1 MKNRF
6 FLGIVPLVLFT
17 LTLANSLLAHPG
29 HDLMDHGSAHV
40 VTSPYHLTCLAL
52 FGVLVFGAGWFVK
65 QRLSQRVLQFV
76 GVIAVLGAAIG
87 WVAGL

>member
-40 VTSPYHLTCLAL
+40 VTSPYHLMCLAFL
-52 FGVLVFGAGWFVK
+52 GVLAFGAARFAR
-65 QRLSQRVLQFV
+65 QRLSQRVLQFA

-87 WVAGL
+87 WLAGL